1 MLKSLIYVTA
11 NNVIKKLPSKT
22 AGRTGQKKSAA
33 TKEVAARGKRGRPE
47 GTNGNVREAIMDAA
61 EVTFADLGYA
71 GTTLREVAEKAEVTQ
86 ALIIYYFGSKYGLFE
101 EVFLRRGR
109 KISDARMENLEAL
122 KRSGKPL
129 QVRDIL
135 QAFFTPTLALRAT
148 PEGRAFIRLQA
159 RLHTEPP
166 EISYKLRNDAYDI
179 STRAYVEALWSALPH
194 LTEKDVYWRV
204 TLMVGAYMYA
214 FSDTHRLEQ
223 LAKGIC
229 NPDDPNEILVQI
241 TEFVTGGMSMPSG
254 DAPAAKSKK
263 PAARRRPA
271 K

>member
-1 MLKSLIYVTA
+1 V
-11 NNVIKKLPSKT
+11 NNKLPSKN
-22 AGRTGQKKSAA
+22 AGRTGQKKSGA
-33 TKEVAARGKRGRPE
+33 TKTVAARGKRGRPE
-47 GTNGNVREAIMDAA
+47 GTNGNVRDTILDAA

-71 GTTLREVAEKAEVTQ
+71 GTTLREVAEKAKVTQ
-86 ALIIYYFGSKYGLFE
+86 ALISYYFGSKYGLFE
-101 EVFLRRGR
+101 ETFLRRGR
-109 KISDARMENLEAL
+109 KISDARMDNLDAL

-135 QAFFTPTLALRAT
+135 HAFFTPTLALRAT

-166 EISYKLRNDAYDI
+166 EISYKLRNAAYDI
-179 STRAYVEALWSALPH
+179 STRTYVDALWSALPH
-194 LTEKDVYWRV
+194 LSEKDVYWRV

-223 LAKGIC
+223 LAKGVC
-229 NPDDPNEILVQI
+229 NPDDPNEILAQI
-241 TEFVTGGMSMPSG
+241 TEFVTGGLSMPSG
-254 DAPAAKSKK
+254 DAVVTKSRK
-263 PAARRRPA
+263 PAARRRSV